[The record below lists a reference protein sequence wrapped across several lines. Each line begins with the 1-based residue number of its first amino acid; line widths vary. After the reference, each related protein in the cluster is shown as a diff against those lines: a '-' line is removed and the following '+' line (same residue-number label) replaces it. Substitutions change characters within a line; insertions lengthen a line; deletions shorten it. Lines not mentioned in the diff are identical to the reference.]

1 MDTKGLQY
9 VKKIMVELLE
19 EMHGNGLLPETE
31 IQILVENDSIVD
43 WYYSD
48 NIERKISKKDDE
60 SWWQYQAEKDKLV
73 KATIGETIWNCEWIL
88 LGKPTLKSLAEE
100 LKLTAKDISQMFLI
114 DSDVI
119 EESIEEDKPL
129 VHYLER
135 LIIKELLVLCD
146 RE

>member
-1 MDTKGLQY
+1 MSLQY
-9 VKKIMVELLE
+9 IRKIMLELLE

-31 IQILVENDSIVD
+31 IQILIKDDSIVD

-48 NIERKISKKDDE
+48 DIERKLSKCDKE

-73 KATIGETIWNCEWIL
+73 QATVGETIWNCEWII

-100 LKLTAKDISQMFLI
+100 LKLTAKDISRMFLV
-114 DSDVI
+114 DSDII
-119 EESIEEDKPL
+119 EESIKEDKPL
-129 VHYLER
+129 ACYLER

-146 RE
+146 RK